1 MKNKQTHEWLALT
14 AIGLFTVMANL
25 DSSIV
30 NIALPTLSRDFKI
43 PTSMAAYTVIIYMVV
58 MSGLLVLGGRL
69 GDIISKSRIFKY
81 GMYVFTFGSLL
92 ASISPNFDFLQ
103 IARIVQ
109 AIGASATLANSYGL
123 ISQIF
128 PPATRGKAMGFN
140 TLFISGG
147 FIIGPALGGLLLQ
160 HFIWQSIFMI
170 NLPIGVIAIIM
181 GTLFLPRKQSGKMP
195 KQFDWLGAVLLF
207 FNISAFILFLE
218 MGQTIGFSSLIV
230 IEMVVGFVVVGIW
243 FVIHEQR
250 HPFPL
255 LDMSIFKIRE
265 FTLTLFAL
273 VFVMM
278 TNSFFDIVFPFYLQS
293 ILKWS
298 VGTAGL
304 MMIVFPAVMA
314 IVAPLG
320 GGLGDHFDRV
330 KIAVIGA
337 CLLVIAQLIYMTF
350 GLTTTVAWM
359 IGVSAVNGIGTG
371 FFVANNTTLIMAQ
384 IPRPQLGVAGA
395 VQSLLTNIGQVLG
408 VVFANLS
415 LYMTTSVKAG
425 RRITTIPNNHPE
437 WFISGMHIAFG
448 LTALFSVLALILVL
462 RSRQRN

>member
-1 MKNKQTHEWLALT
+1 MKNTQTHEWLALT

-81 GMYVFTFGSLL
+81 GMYVFTLGSLL
-92 ASISPNFDFLQ
+92 ASISPSFGLLQ

-181 GTLFLPRKQSGKMP
+181 GTLFLPHEQSGKMP
-195 KQFDWLGAVLLF
+195 KKFDWLGAVLLF
-207 FNISAFILFLE
+207 FAISAFILFLE
-218 MGQTIGFSSLIV
+218 IGQTIGFSNLIV
-230 IEMVVGFVVVGIW
+230 IGMVVIFAIVGIW
-243 FVIHEQR
+243 LVIREQR
-250 HPFPL
+250 HSSSL

-298 VGTAGL
+298 VGAAGL

-320 GGLGDHFDRV
+320 GGLGDRER
-330 KIAVIGA
+330 KIS
-337 CLLVIAQLIYMTF
+337 C
-350 GLTTTVAWM
+350 
-359 IGVSAVNGIGTG
+359 VN
-371 FFVANNTTLIMAQ
+371 A
-384 IPRPQLGVAGA
+384 
-395 VQSLLTNIGQVLG
+395 
-408 VVFANLS
+408 
-415 LYMTTSVKAG
+415 
-425 RRITTIPNNHPE
+425 
-437 WFISGMHIAFG
+437 
-448 LTALFSVLALILVL
+448 
-462 RSRQRN
+462 